1 MRKAGD
7 TIMRSLTMLR
17 VIPVQPHSK
26 TTREIG
32 EELLAVDPTYEVDIR
47 SIQRSLE
54 RLSSIF
60 PIASERHGRANR
72 WFWTQKDAITQIPA
86 MSRETAFALKLAG
99 EYLKPIMPPS
109 TLRLLDGHLRS
120 ADEMLKGESKLGA
133 WARKVRIVERGLAMT
148 PPSVRQDVIEE
159 VYRALLDDHCIEVTI
174 SAPGERAMRRVL
186 NPLGVVFRGGIVHLV
201 ATESDEE
208 GERGTDVRHFV
219 LHRMSNPT
227 VLAEPA
233 VRPRGFSLSRH
244 IEQTD
249 EFSAEPGTVKLKLRA
264 LFQQEAVSQLGDAK
278 LASDHRA
285 TRRRDGRTLVQA
297 TVADSAELRT
307 WLMGFGA
314 MVEVLS
320 PKRLRGELAEHAAA
334 LHSAYSGK

>member
-17 VIPVQPHSK
+17 VIPVQPRSK

-32 EELLAVDPTYEVDIR
+32 EELLAVDPDYEVDIR

-54 RLSSIF
+54 KLSAIF
-60 PIASERHGRANR
+60 PIGSERDGRANR
-72 WFWTQKDAITQIPA
+72 WFWTQKDAITQIPS

-109 TLRLLDGHLRS
+109 TLGLLAGHLRA

-133 WARKVRIVERGLAMT
+133 WTRKARIVERGLAT
-148 PPSVRQDVIEE
+148 IPPSVRQDVIEE
-159 VYRALLDDHCIEVTI
+159 VYRALLDDQRIEVTC
-174 SAPGERAMRRVL
+174 SAPGKRATRRVL
-186 NPLGVVFRGGIVHLV
+186 NPLGVVFRGGVIHLV
-201 ATESDEE
+201 ATEDGEE
-208 GERGTDVRHFV
+208 GDDEVQHFM

-227 VLAEPA
+227 LLAEP
-233 VRPRGFSLSRH
+233 VQRPRGFSLSRH
-244 IEQTD
+244 IKETD
-249 EFSAEPGTVKLKLRA
+249 EFSSDPGTVKLRLRA
-264 LFQQEAVSQLGDAK
+264 LFQPEAFGQLGDGK

-285 TRRRDGRTLVQA
+285 TTRRDGRTLVEA

-314 MVEVLS
+314 MVEVVS
-320 PKRLRGELAEHAAA
+320 PKRLRNEFVEHAEA
-334 LHSAYSGK
+334 LHAAYVKK

>member
-7 TIMRSLTMLR
+7 TIMRSLTMLQ

-32 EELLAVDPTYEVDIR
+32 EELLAVDPDYEVDIR

-54 RLSSIF
+54 KLSTIF
-60 PIASERHGRANR
+60 PIGSERDGRANR
-72 WFWTQKDAITQIPA
+72 WFWTEKDAITQIPA

-99 EYLKPIMPPS
+99 EYLKPIMPPA
-109 TLRLLDGHLRS
+109 TLRLMAGHLRA

-133 WARKVRIVERGLAMT
+133 WARKARIVERGLAMT

-159 VYRALLDDHCIEVTI
+159 VYRALMDDQRIEVTY
-174 SAPGERAMRRVL
+174 SAPGGRPRRRAL

-201 ATESDEE
+201 ATDADEEE
-208 GERGTDVRHFV
+208 GEAEVQHFV
-219 LHRMSNPT
+219 LHRMTSPT
-227 VLAEPA
+227 LLAESA
-233 VRPRGFSLSRH
+233 ERPRGFSLSRH
-244 IEQTD
+244 LEQTD
-249 EFSAEPGTVKLKLRA
+249 EFSSESGTVKLKLRA
-264 LFQQEAVSQLGDAK
+264 LFQPEAFGQLGDAK

-285 TRRRDGRTLVQA
+285 TTRRDGRTLVQA

-320 PKRLRGELAEHAAA
+320 PKRLRDEFAQQAKA
-334 LHSAYSGK
+334 LHAAYSGK

>member
-7 TIMRSLTMLR
+7 TIMRSLTMLQ
-17 VIPVQPHSK
+17 VIPVQPRSK

-32 EELLAVDPTYEVDIR
+32 EELLAVDPDYEVDIR

-54 RLSSIF
+54 KLSAIF
-60 PIASERHGRANR
+60 PISSERDGRANR

-109 TLRLLDGHLRS
+109 TLRLMAGHLRA

-133 WARKVRIVERGLAMT
+133 WARKARIVERGIAMT
-148 PPSVRQDVIEE
+148 PPSVRHDVIEE
-159 VYRALLDDHCIEVTI
+159 VYRALLDDQRIEVTC
-174 SAPGERAMRRVL
+174 SASGERATRRVL
-186 NPLGVVFRGGIVHLV
+186 NPLGVVFRGGIIHLV
-201 ATESDEE
+201 ATEE
-208 GERGTDVRHFV
+208 GEGGEGEVQHFV
-219 LHRMSNPT
+219 LHRLSNPT
-227 VLAEPA
+227 VLAEA
-233 VRPRGFSLSRH
+233 VRRPRGFSLSRH
-244 IEQTD
+244 LDETE
-249 EFSAEPGTVKLKLRA
+249 EFSSEPGAGKLKLRA
-264 LFQQEAVSQLGDAK
+264 AFQPEAFGQLGDAK
-278 LASDHRA
+278 LASDHR
-285 TRRRDGRTLVQA
+285 TTMRRDGRILVEA

-320 PKRLRGELAEHAAA
+320 PKRLRNEFTAHAEALHAAYA
-334 LHSAYSGK
+334 G

>member
-7 TIMRSLTMLR
+7 TIMRSLTMLQ
-17 VIPVQPHSK
+17 VIPVQPGSK

-32 EELLAVDPTYEVDIR
+32 EELLAVDPNYQVDIR

-54 RLSSIF
+54 KLSAIF
-60 PIASERHGRANR
+60 PIGSERDGRANR

-109 TLRLLDGHLRS
+109 TLRLMAGHLRA

-133 WARKVRIVERGLAMT
+133 WARKARIVERGIAMT

-159 VYRALLDDHCIEVTI
+159 VYRALLDDQRIEVT
-174 SAPGERAMRRVL
+174 SSTPGERATRRVL
-186 NPLGVVFRGGIVHLV
+186 NPLGVVFRGGIIHLV
-201 ATESDEE
+201 ATEEDEE
-208 GERGTDVRHFV
+208 GDGEVQHFL
-219 LHRMSNPT
+219 LHRLSNPT
-227 VLAEPA
+227 LLAEP
-233 VRPRGFSLSRH
+233 VQRPRGFSLSRH
-244 IEQTD
+244 IDETE
-249 EFSAEPGTVKLKLRA
+249 EFSSEPGAAKLKLRA
-264 LFQQEAVSQLGDAK
+264 VFQPEAFNQLGDAK
-278 LASDHRA
+278 LASDHR
-285 TRRRDGRTLVQA
+285 TTIRRDGRVLVEA

-320 PKRLRGELAEHAAA
+320 PKRLRNEFTEHAEA
-334 LHSAYSGK
+334 LHAAYVS

>member
-7 TIMRSLTMLR
+7 SIMRSLTMLQA
-17 VIPVQPHSK
+17 IPVQPRSK

-32 EELLAVDPTYEVDIR
+32 EELLAVDPDYEVDIR

-54 RLSSIF
+54 KLSTIF
-60 PIASERHGRANR
+60 PIGSERDGRANR
-72 WFWTQKDAITQIPA
+72 WFWTEKDAITQIPA

-109 TLRLLDGHLRS
+109 TLRLLDGHLRA
-120 ADEMLKGESKLGA
+120 ADDMLKGESKLGA
-133 WARKVRIVERGLAMT
+133 WARKARIVERGLAMT

-159 VYRALLDDHCIEVTI
+159 VYRALLDDHRIEVTY
-174 SAPGERAMRRVL
+174 SAPDERPSRRVL
-186 NPLGVVFRGGIVHLV
+186 NPLGVVFRSGIIHLA
-201 ATESDEE
+201 ATEE
-208 GERGTDVRHFV
+208 GEDGAGEVRHFL

-227 VLAEPA
+227 LLAEPA
-233 VRPRGFSLSRH
+233 ERPRGFSLSRH
-244 IEQTD
+244 LDETD
-249 EFSAEPGTVKLKLRA
+249 GFSSESGAAKLKLRA
-264 LFQQEAVSQLGDAK
+264 VFEPEAMVQLGDAK

-285 TRRRDGRTLVQA
+285 TPRRDGRTLVQA

-320 PKRLRGELAEHAAA
+320 PKRLRDEFAELAGALHAA
-334 LHSAYSGK
+334 YGK